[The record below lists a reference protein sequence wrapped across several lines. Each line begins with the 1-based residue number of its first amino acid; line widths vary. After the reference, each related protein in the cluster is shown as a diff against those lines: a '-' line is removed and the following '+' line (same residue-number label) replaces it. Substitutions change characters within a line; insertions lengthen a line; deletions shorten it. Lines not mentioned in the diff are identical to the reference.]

1 MGVATLA
8 LDTSSAISVAVVDGD
23 VVLARDSVFAPR
35 GHAELLAPMI
45 RDVLA
50 RAGVGLLGDVGGAGI
65 GGAGIGSIVVG
76 TGPAPFTGLRVGLV
90 TARTLALA
98 WGVPVRG
105 VCSLDALG
113 AAHGA
118 AHEGAVTV
126 VADARRREVYWAR
139 YEGGERVEGPAVSL
153 PSDVPAGAGAVVGR
167 GAALYP
173 EVFGEAPPES
183 AWHPDP
189 AWLARIAA
197 RRLGRERLA
206 TGGLVMGEPATGG
219 GDLGVDPLY
228 LRRPDVHGTPP
239 S

>member
-1 MGVATLA
+1 MATLA
-8 LDTSSAISVAVVDGD
+8 LDTSSAISVAIVDGD
-23 VVLARDSVFAPR
+23 VVLARESVFAPR

-45 RDVLA
+45 RDVLTRA
-50 RAGVGLLGDVGGAGI
+50 GLAIPGGVSRAGVSGAGI
-65 GGAGIGSIVVG
+65 DGAGVAAIVVG

-113 AAHGA
+113 AAHG
-118 AHEGAVTV
+118 GAVTV

-139 YEGGERVEGPAVSL
+139 YERGERVDGPAVSL
-153 PSDVPAGAGAVVGR
+153 PSDVPAVAGAVVGR

-173 EVFGEAPPES
+173 DVFGEAPPES
-183 AWHPDP
+183 EWHPDP

-197 RRLGRERLA
+197 RRLAAVRLT
-206 TGGLVMGEPATGG
+206 TGTPSAVAAE
-219 GDLGVDPLY
+219 LGVDPLY

-239 S
+239 P

>member
-1 MGVATLA
+1 MATLA

-23 VVLARDSVFAPR
+23 IILAHDSVFAPR

-45 RDVLA
+45 RDALA
-50 RAGVGLLGDVGGAGI
+50 RAGLDVGGDVDGVGI
-65 GGAGIGSIVVG
+65 DSIVVG

-90 TARTLALA
+90 TAKTLALA
-98 WGVPVRG
+98 WGVPVWG

-113 AAHGA
+113 AAHG
-118 AHEGAVTV
+118 GAVTV

-139 YEGGERVEGPAVSL
+139 YEGGERIEGPAVSL
-153 PSDVPAGAGAVVGR
+153 PSDVPGVGAVVGHPAVVGR

-173 EVFGEAPPES
+173 DVFGEAPPES

-197 RRLGRERLA
+197 RRLA
-206 TGGLVMGEPATGG
+206 AGG